1 MVRKGW
7 CLCEMSVLGPE
18 VGRGG
23 NALAYDNGEA
33 GMEKAWTAS
42 QRPLT
47 HLEMCLM
54 FPVSQGTKF
63 WYLSLWLQCP
73 QSHSCI
79 HTRART
85 PMAQRRAA
93 ATFTRVQMC
102 PVGTLGGR
110 GGGCRVADVRNFK
123 LRGLGQKGNLQ
134 KVSILESENGF
145 DGG

>member
-42 QRPLT
+42 QRPCT

-54 FPVSQGTKF
+54 FPVSQGTKY
-63 WYLSLWLQCP
+63 WSLSLWLQCP

-85 PMAQRRAA
+85 PMAQRQAP
-93 ATFTRVQMC
+93 ATFTRGDGYRCVLW
-102 PVGTLGGR
+102 VHWGGGR
-110 GGGCRVADVRNFK
+110 VQGGRC
-123 LRGLGQKGNLQ
+123 QKFQ
-134 KVSILESENGF
+134 TQEVWPERKF
-145 DGG
+145 AKTQYFRA